1 MEKPFLKKANVLIAA
16 IFSLSICVV
25 GYYVSNQSQYKQRV
39 AYASSA
45 QAKEEAE
52 LNDLEKQINEFYTND
67 NKELLKEDST
77 LSEAAKL
84 KSKVDNIKVSATD
97 FQIKEESVPEEM
109 KNIAKEK
116 KVLANDLVNIS
127 DKLHIQDQVEQLF
140 TKKLPNWQKFE
151 DTVVIKDELKNEEI
165 NDINENLGF
174 FSEDQW
180 LELVKSY
187 LTSASEQVQE
197 INDIQQKLT
206 KYQNEELSYEQYLTL
221 AEQIEQV
228 RNPKQQDEFKK
239 AADELGERFGVST
252 DDIVAENAEGS
263 TTADET
269 TSSDEQGLPIEQEET
284 AAY

>member
-25 GYYVSNQSQYKQRV
+25 GYYVSNQRQYKQRV

-84 KSKVDNIKVSATD
+84 KTKVDNIKVSATD